1 MSLKRLTKAQLA
13 TMVQLQHEANSV
25 MSDNWLLSNNSTIW
39 YFRAGAQELSEL
51 IGHLGIKWWKNEHPT
66 EELMVASWEQAV
78 MELIDYIHFSIS
90 DVTRT
95 YAEKGQFDA
104 HEVADVLAVQAD
116 VAETKICQTRIEI
129 IGEVE
134 TAIATILNCKTA
146 SWVHANHIADAMQL
160 VGTDLFNMYMSKNL
174 LNKFR
179 TSNGQREGTYMKIWD
194 GVEDNV
200 YLVKYLNEALKED
213 NLDIDTILGRLTA
226 TYKDLTDL
234 NLTSRG

>member
-1 MSLKRLTKAQLA
+1 MSLKNLTKTQLA

-25 MSDNWLLSNNSTIW
+25 MSDNWLLSDNSTIW

-51 IGHLGIKWWKNEHPT
+51 VGHLGIKWWKNEHPT
-66 EELMVASWEQAV
+66 IELETSSWEQAV
-78 MELIDYIHFSIS
+78 MELVDYIHFSIS

-95 YAEKGQFDA
+95 YAENGSFDHA
-104 HEVADVLAVQAD
+104 EIADVLTIQAD
-116 VAETKICQTRIEI
+116 VAETKQCNSRVEI

-134 TAIATILNCKTA
+134 KSIATILNCKTA
-146 SWVHANHIADAMQL
+146 SWVHAIHIADAMGL
-160 VGTDLFNMYMSKNL
+160 DGNDIFNMYMSKNL

-200 YLVKYLNEALKED
+200 YLVKYLNEALSDD